1 MSSHRKRRTTIG
13 GQFAPRLI
21 EMLESPAYRALS
33 KSAHRILARL
43 EIEMAHHG
51 GKDNGRLPVTFED
64 FQNYGIDRHAIA
76 PAIRECESLGFVEI
90 TEHGRAGNA
99 EFRSPNKFRLTYRDT
114 ENTQQPTHDW
124 RRVKTV
130 EDARNLAYE
139 ARRRVS
145 KKQNSNGG
153 KRHLSVGKSHPE
165 NGTVPVGKAA
175 TPAVPEKSTPL
186 SISRVGAHA
195 LCQSGSRSAPVGSAV
210 ASEPLRETMID
221 TIVKLHRCSRTEAA
235 IILESLP
242 AAQPPP
248 IE

>member
-21 EMLESPAYRALS
+21 EMLESPAYRVLS

-43 EIEMAHHG
+43 EIELAHHG

-76 PAIRECESLGFVEI
+76 PAIRECEGLGFIAI

-99 EFRSPNKFRLTYRDT
+99 EFRSPNKFRLTYRPT
-114 ENTQQPTHDW
+114 ERAEPPDDW

-139 ARRRVS
+139 AR
-145 KKQNSNGG
+145 N
-153 KRHLSVGKSHPE
+153 
-165 NGTVPVGKAA
+165 
-175 TPAVPEKSTPL
+175 
-186 SISRVGAHA
+186 
-195 LCQSGSRSAPVGSAV
+195 VGSAV

-221 TIVKLHRCSRTEAA
+221 TIVKLQRCSRTEAA

-242 AAQPPP
+242 AAQPPS

>member
-21 EMLESPAYRALS
+21 EMLESPAYRVLS

-43 EIEMAHHG
+43 EIELAHHG

-76 PAIRECESLGFVEI
+76 PAIRECEGLGFIAI

-99 EFRSPNKFRLTYRDT
+99 EFRSPNKFRLTYRPT
-114 ENTQQPTHDW
+114 ERAEPPDDW

-153 KRHLSVGKSHPE
+153 KRHLSMGNP
-165 NGTVPVGKAA
+165 
-175 TPAVPEKSTPL
+175 TPKTGPYRWGMPPL
-186 SISRVGAHA
+186 QPYLKNPHHSRYLG
-195 LCQSGSRSAPVGSAV
+195 
-210 ASEPLRETMID
+210 
-221 TIVKLHRCSRTEAA
+221 
-235 IILESLP
+235 
-242 AAQPPP
+242 
-248 IE
+248 